1 MKNIADPKIMTAR
14 ELKARI
20 PQIIEA
26 IPDAE
31 VEAKGIMPYVVF
43 SYIGTDGKEHIVKP
57 RTCGGGYIYIAPFK
71 QTRNRVFRIEYCIND
86 VADAKMIEDGFKP
99 EYLLINELIT
109 SITRSM
115 IFTSEILDAPV
126 CFSYRPYTN
135 TDTVLVGIYDCAA
148 EEDEDGHIVIKL
160 KASQDKRYD
169 FDWEK
174 MSSGSGFEFA
184 FAGEYC
190 EYLEWEK
197 QQQAEKEAEEEKA
210 E

>member
-1 MKNIADPKIMTAR
+1 MW
-14 ELKARI
+14 
-20 PQIIEA
+20 
-26 IPDAE
+26 
-31 VEAKGIMPYVVF
+31 
-43 SYIGTDGKEHIVKP
+43 
-57 RTCGGGYIYIAPFK
+57 
-71 QTRNRVFRIEYCIND
+71 
-86 VADAKMIEDGFKP
+86 ADAKMIEDGFKP
-99 EYLLINELIT
+99 EYLLINETNNEHHKEHDIHIGNIT
-109 SITRSM
+109 
-115 IFTSEILDAPV
+115 LDRV
-126 CFSYRPYTN
+126 FCFSYRPYTN

-148 EEDEDGHIVIKL
+148 EDDEDGHIVIKL

>member
-1 MKNIADPKIMTAR
+1 MKNIAAPKIMTAR

-43 SYIGTDGKEHIVKP
+43 SYIGTDGKEHIIKP

-86 VADAKMIEDGFKP
+86 VADAKMIEEGFKP

-115 IFTSEILDAPV
+115 IFTSEI
-126 CFSYRPYTN
+126 
-135 TDTVLVGIYDCAA
+135 
-148 EEDEDGHIVIKL
+148 
-160 KASQDKRYD
+160 
-169 FDWEK
+169 
-174 MSSGSGFEFA
+174 
-184 FAGEYC
+184 
-190 EYLEWEK
+190 
-197 QQQAEKEAEEEKA
+197 
-210 E
+210 